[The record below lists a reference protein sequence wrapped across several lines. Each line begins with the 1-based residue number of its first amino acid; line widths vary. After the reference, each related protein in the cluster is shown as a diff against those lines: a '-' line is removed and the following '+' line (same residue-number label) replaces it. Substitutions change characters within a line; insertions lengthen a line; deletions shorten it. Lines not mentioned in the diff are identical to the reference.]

1 MQTDTLTPVSWRAKP
16 CSFVALMALY
26 ESNHVRL
33 GWLAGNLRRLEGH
46 HVSVVASDCELHL
59 TVRERS
65 PYTTTLDLN
74 YSLLQVPD
82 LRVRVYHDANLCEAQ
97 DTGAERASKSAS
109 TSAPTP
115 LELADRWS
123 RNVLLNKW
131 LEYCVDRGHR
141 FGSAASREIR
151 L

>member
-26 ESNHVRL
+26 ESNYVRL
-33 GWLAGNLRRLEGH
+33 GWLAGSLRDLRGR
-46 HVSVVASDCELHL
+46 HVSVVKSDCELHL

-74 YSLLQVPD
+74 YAQLQVPD
-82 LRVRVYHDANLCEAQ
+82 LRVRVYHDAHVCEAQ
-97 DTGAERASKSAS
+97 DTGEERASRAVANR
-109 TSAPTP
+109 APTP
-115 LELADRWS
+115 TELADRWS

-141 FGSAASREIR
+141 FGP
-151 L
+151 